1 MDAAQIRL
9 THLRQMAASMS
20 AARLTEINLQGSGW
34 TVRMR
39 FNPSE
44 TSLPDARSVANSSV
58 VSQPPD
64 SLPAESWFTVTS
76 PLPGRFL
83 SGYPGHSEPYVRA
96 GIMVKAGDLLGLV
109 QSGMMLL
116 PVRSPADGKV
126 REIMAGGENV
136 EYDSPVVVV
145 LKARQVNDD
154 SPV

>member
-20 AARLTEINLQGSGW
+20 AARLTEIKLQGSGW

-44 TSLPDARSVANSSV
+44 TPFPDPRSMASSPVA
-58 VSQPPD
+58 SQPSD
-64 SLPAESWFTVTS
+64 SLPAESVLTVTS

-83 SGYPGHSEPYVRA
+83 SGYPGHPEPYVRA
-96 GIMVKAGDLLGLV
+96 GVPVKAGDLLGLV

-116 PVRSPADGKV
+116 PLRSPADGTI
-126 REIMAGGENV
+126 REIMVGGKTLNMTA
-136 EYDSPVVVV
+136 P
-145 LKARQVNDD
+145 
-154 SPV
+154 

>member
-44 TSLPDARSVANSSV
+44 APAPDARIASGSVTAA
-58 VSQPPD
+58 PPPV
-64 SLPAESWFTVTS
+64 SLPAEPGVTVTS

-83 SGYPGHSEPYVRA
+83 NCYPGQCEPYVRA
-96 GIMVKAGDLLGLV
+96 GVTVKTGDLLGLV

-116 PVRSPADGKV
+116 PLRSPADGKV

-136 EYDSPVVVV
+136 EYDTPVAVV
-145 LKARQVNDD
+145 LNAGQANDD
-154 SPV
+154 APV